1 MSKTHDLPHAI
12 DKAIFKLM
20 GECHADGLRHQEVAT
35 KKSLASRDKL
45 RAAIADFAASAQVD
59 EPLTRFCPGCGS
71 VGPVPEKYRDCC
83 PDGSRARMI
92 PEPLANHCRDLF
104 LVALGGA
111 RAQQIERSDEDDQ
124 YTIDRAADLLEHYVD
139 FIKEVKPDD
148 IERHPYLPEIEMVAQ
163 DLRAMATQQSYPATG
178 PIVMLDDQQVGDAS
192 DGCGE
197 GPAGE
202 GDV

>member
-1 MSKTHDLPHAI
+1 MSKTHELPP
-12 DKAIFKLM
+12 
-20 GECHADGLRHQEVAT
+20 
-35 KKSLASRDKL
+35 
-45 RAAIADFAASAQVD
+45 AIAAFAAPAHMD

-92 PEPLANHCRDLF
+92 PEPLAHQCHDLF
-104 LVALGGA
+104 QAALDGA
-111 RAQQIERSDEDDQ
+111 RAHSAPPVVESRDEDDQ
-124 YTIDRAADLLEHYVD
+124 HTIDRAAELLEHYVD

-163 DLRAMATQQSYPATG
+163 DLRAMATQQAHPAPG
-178 PIVMLDDQQVGDAS
+178 PIVMLDDQQTGDAS

-202 GDV
+202 GVV